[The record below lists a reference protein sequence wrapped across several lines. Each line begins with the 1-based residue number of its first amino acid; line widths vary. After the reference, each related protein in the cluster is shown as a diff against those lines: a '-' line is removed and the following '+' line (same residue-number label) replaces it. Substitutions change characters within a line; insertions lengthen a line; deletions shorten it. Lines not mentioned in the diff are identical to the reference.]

1 VTQPIEPPPPETLPL
16 PPEVDPWA
24 IEVSDLKQ
32 YGYCP
37 RVVYYRYRFPDFRP
51 ETYKMESGE
60 TAHDRTRRQMRRR
73 LPRGLPEGRVFH
85 ERLLYAPSLRLV
97 GKIDLLIETE
107 DSVIVVDYKNAR
119 RVRPNWKDQL
129 AAYALLAETAL
140 GKPARE
146 GYVYLI
152 PLRKLE
158 AVPLSTR
165 RKKAIETRIAD
176 IIHMIQEEKQPDPT
190 PQRNRCLDC
199 EYKRFCNDLF

>member
-1 VTQPIEPPPPETLPL
+1 MTKIIDPPAPETLPL

-24 IEVSDLKQ
+24 LEVSDLKQ

-60 TAHDRTRRQMRRR
+60 SAHERIRKQMRRR
-73 LPRGLPEGRVFH
+73 PPRGLPKGRTFH
-85 ERLLYAPSLRLV
+85 ERLLYAPALRLV
-97 GKIDLLIETE
+97 GKIDLLIETQNGL
-107 DSVIVVDYKNAR
+107 VVVDYKNAR

-140 GKPARE
+140 GKPVQEA
-146 GYVYLI
+146 YLYLI

-158 AVPLSTR
+158 AIPLTER
-165 RKKAIETRIAD
+165 RKRAVRERID
-176 IIHMIQEEKQPDPT
+176 EIIRIIQQEMQPEPT
-190 PQRNRCLDC
+190 PKRNRCLDC
-199 EYKRFCNDLF
+199 EYKLFCNDLF

>member
-1 VTQPIEPPPPETLPL
+1 MTKTIDPPAAEALPL
-16 PPEVDPWA
+16 PPEVDPWTL
-24 IEVSDLKQ
+24 EVSDLKQ

-60 TAHDRTRRQMRRR
+60 NAHERIRRQMRRR
-73 LPRGLPEGRVFH
+73 LPRGLPEGQVFH

-107 DSVIVVDYKNAR
+107 SGLVVVDYKNAR

-129 AAYALLAETAL
+129 AAYALLAETVL
-140 GKPARE
+140 GKPVE
-146 GYVYLI
+146 HGFIYLI

-158 AVPLSTR
+158 TVPLSAR
-165 RKKAIETRIAD
+165 RKRAVQERLAE
-176 IIHMIQEEKQPDPT
+176 IIRMIQEERQPDPT
-190 PQRNRCLDC
+190 PKRNRCLDC